1 MTAKSLVLGS
11 VAIMIL
17 SVTSGCYT
25 VFQKNILDGKPPSEI
40 TAETE
45 GQFNGSITWSSC
57 TCERWDYYFLHP
69 WWEESI
75 FVDMLWPDQD
85 PDDVEI
91 GNEIV
96 DDDGPVVIFV
106 EPPFVEHIIRI
117 PMPPNPSPNAEDTN
131 LRYKQSDDNT
141 GDGSSST
148 AETTRS
154 EDTKPEKPSRRGRSG
169 GR

>member
-25 VFQKNILDGKPPSEI
+25 VFQKKTIDGKPPPEI
-40 TAETE
+40 TTETE
-45 GQFNGSITWSSC
+45 GQFNGSAMLGTR
-57 TCERWDYYFLHP
+57 TYERWDYYFLHP

-75 FVDMLWPDQD
+75 FVDVFWPDQD
-85 PDDVEI
+85 PDDAEI
-91 GNEIV
+91 GIEIV
-96 DDDGPVVIFV
+96 EDGGPVVVFV
-106 EPPFVEHIIRI
+106 EPPFYELIIRV
-117 PMPPNPSPNAEDTN
+117 PGTPNSSPGAEDSDT
-131 LRYKQSDDNT
+131 RYKQSDSNT
-141 GDGSSST
+141 GDGNSST

-154 EDTKPEKPSRRGRSG
+154 KDTRPEKPSRRGHSG